1 MFYGTGFERCRAIRR
16 ICRRRELV
24 RAMQPK
30 VNQGNITIV
39 LKGPKYPGN
48 VGSVARC
55 AKNMG
60 IDRLVV
66 VGAKSLPAEEMK
78 LMSTHV
84 AANLVEEIRYRD
96 SLENILGEFE
106 FIVGTTSRQGSVR
119 GPVISPR
126 RMAET
131 LLDVSQHN
139 RVALLFGPE
148 DRGLAN
154 DDLRYCHALVTIPT
168 AEAFKSIN
176 LSHAV
181 MILCYE
187 LLTISRESDGAF
199 TPRLATAA
207 ETEGMYRQI
216 QALLARIGFL
226 NPQNPAYWMVHIRR
240 FFARTKLQAKDVKII
255 RGFCRQMDW
264 YMDGTGIPRE
274 ERR

>member
-1 MFYGTGFERCRAIRR
+1 
-16 ICRRRELV
+16 
-24 RAMQPK
+24 MQPK
-30 VNQGNITIV
+30 VNAENITII
-39 LKGPKYPGN
+39 LKGPKYAGN

-66 VGAKSLPAEEMK
+66 VGAKALPAEDMK
-78 LMSTHV
+78 LMSTH
-84 AANLVEEIRYRD
+84 AAADLVEEIRYHE
-96 SLENILGEFE
+96 SLEKILGEFE
-106 FIVGTTSRQGSVR
+106 FIVGTTSRLGSVR

-126 RMAET
+126 QMAET
-131 LLDVSQHN
+131 LLDISQHN

-148 DRGLAN
+148 DRGLSN
-154 DDLRYCHALVTIPT
+154 EDLRHCQALVTIPT
-168 AEAFKSIN
+168 AAPFKSIN

-187 LLTISRESDGAF
+187 LLAISRESADSF

-207 ETEGMYRQI
+207 EATGMYRQI

-226 NPQNPAYWMVHIRR
+226 NPQNPAYWMAHIRR

-255 RGFCRQMDW
+255 RGFCRQLDW
-264 YMDGTGIPRE
+264 YMDGNGNPRE
-274 ERR
+274 DRR

>member
-1 MFYGTGFERCRAIRR
+1 
-16 ICRRRELV
+16 
-24 RAMQPK
+24 MQPK
-30 VNQGNITIV
+30 VNAENITII
-39 LKGPKYPGN
+39 LKGPKYAGN

-66 VGAKSLPAEEMK
+66 VGAKALPAEDMK
-78 LMSTHV
+78 LMSTH
-84 AANLVEEIRYRD
+84 AAADLVEEIRYHE
-96 SLENILGEFE
+96 SLEKILGEFE
-106 FIVGTTSRQGSVR
+106 FIVGTTSRLGSVR

-126 RMAET
+126 QMAET
-131 LLDVSQHN
+131 LLDISQHN

-148 DRGLAN
+148 DRGLSN
-154 DDLRYCHALVTIPT
+154 EDLRHCQALVTIPT
-168 AEAFKSIN
+168 AAPFKSIN

-187 LLTISRESDGAF
+187 LLAISRESADSF

-207 ETEGMYRQI
+207 EAAGMYRQI

-255 RGFCRQMDW
+255 RGFCRQLDW
-264 YMDGTGIPRE
+264 YMDGNGNPRE
-274 ERR
+274 DRR

>member
-1 MFYGTGFERCRAIRR
+1 MIKLPHISRLSAKSTEEGSAT
-16 ICRRRELV
+16 V
-24 RAMQPK
+24 MQSR
-30 VNQGNITIV
+30 VNLENITIV

-55 AKNMG
+55 ARNMG
-60 IDRLVV
+60 IDRLAV
-66 VGAKSLPAEEMK
+66 VGAGALSAEEMK

-84 AANLVEEIRYRD
+84 AAGLVENIRYHD
-96 SLENILGEFE
+96 KLENVLGEFE
-106 FIVGTTSRQGSVR
+106 FIVGTTSRLGSVR

-126 RMAET
+126 QMAET
-131 LLDVSQHN
+131 LCDVSRHN
-139 RVALLFGPE
+139 RCALLFGPE

-154 DDLRYCHALVTIPT
+154 DDLRHCHALVTIPT
-168 AEAFKSIN
+168 ADTFKSIN

-187 LLTISRESDGAF
+187 LLTISRTPGEPF

-207 ETEGMYRQI
+207 ESEGMFQQI
-216 QALLARIGFL
+216 QSLLSRIGFL

-255 RGFCRQMDW
+255 RGFCRQLEW
-264 YMDGTGIPRE
+264 YLDGAGNPQAE
-274 ERR
+274 P

>member
-1 MFYGTGFERCRAIRR
+1 
-16 ICRRRELV
+16 V
-24 RAMQPK
+24 QPK
-30 VNQGNITIV
+30 VNAENITII
-39 LKGPKYPGN
+39 LKGPKYAGN

-66 VGAKSLPAEEMK
+66 VGAKALPAEDMK
-78 LMSTHV
+78 LMSTH
-84 AANLVEEIRYRD
+84 AAADLVEEIRYHE
-96 SLENILGEFE
+96 SLEKILGEFE
-106 FIVGTTSRQGSVR
+106 FIVGTTSRLGSVR

-126 RMAET
+126 QMAET
-131 LLDVSQHN
+131 LLDISQHN

-148 DRGLAN
+148 DRGLSN
-154 DDLRYCHALVTIPT
+154 EDLRHCQALVTIPT
-168 AEAFKSIN
+168 AAPFKSIN

-187 LLTISRESDGAF
+187 LLAISRESADSF

-207 ETEGMYRQI
+207 EAAGMYRQI

-255 RGFCRQMDW
+255 RGFCRQLDW
-264 YMDGTGIPRE
+264 YMDGNGNPRE
-274 ERR
+274 DRR

>member
-1 MFYGTGFERCRAIRR
+1 
-16 ICRRRELV
+16 V
-24 RAMQPK
+24 QPK
-30 VNQGNITIV
+30 VNAENITII
-39 LKGPKYPGN
+39 LKGPKYAGN

-66 VGAKSLPAEEMK
+66 VGAKALPAEDMK
-78 LMSTHV
+78 LMSTH
-84 AANLVEEIRYRD
+84 AAADLVEEIRYHE
-96 SLENILGEFE
+96 SLEKILGEFE
-106 FIVGTTSRQGSVR
+106 FIVGTTSRLGSVR

-126 RMAET
+126 QMAET
-131 LLDVSQHN
+131 LLDISQHN

-148 DRGLAN
+148 DRGLSN
-154 DDLRYCHALVTIPT
+154 EDLRHCQALVTIPT
-168 AEAFKSIN
+168 AAPFKSIN

-187 LLTISRESDGAF
+187 LLAISRESADSF

-207 ETEGMYRQI
+207 EAAGMYRQI
-216 QALLARIGFL
+216 QALLERIGFL

-255 RGFCRQMDW
+255 RGFCRQLDW
-264 YMDGTGIPRE
+264 YMDGNGNPRE
-274 ERR
+274 DRR

>member
-1 MFYGTGFERCRAIRR
+1 
-16 ICRRRELV
+16 
-24 RAMQPK
+24 MQPK
-30 VNQGNITIV
+30 VNAENITII
-39 LKGPKYPGN
+39 LKGPKYAGN

-66 VGAKSLPAEEMK
+66 VGAKVLPAEDMK
-78 LMSTHV
+78 LMSTH
-84 AANLVEEIRYRD
+84 AAADLVEEIRYHE
-96 SLENILGEFE
+96 SLEKILGEFE
-106 FIVGTTSRQGSVR
+106 FIVGTTSRLGSVR

-126 RMAET
+126 QMAET
-131 LLDVSQHN
+131 LLDISQHN

-148 DRGLAN
+148 DRGLSN
-154 DDLRYCHALVTIPT
+154 EDLRHCQALVTIPT
-168 AEAFKSIN
+168 AAPFKSIN

-187 LLTISRESDGAF
+187 LLAISRESADSF

-207 ETEGMYRQI
+207 EAAGMYRQI

-255 RGFCRQMDW
+255 RGFCRQLDW
-264 YMDGTGIPRE
+264 YMDGNGNPRE
-274 ERR
+274 DRR